1 MQNYTTIIGVIDM
14 RERGIST
21 NGIQSRY
28 SIGSSTLT
36 LIMSCFRDCGKD
48 LNTLKQMNPPEVEEL
63 FYPKEN
69 ILRKDIKLMPDYES
83 IYQRLTA
90 PSSKANLFYMWL
102 KYKQDCPAGYQYTQ
116 FCKHFK
122 TFA

>member
-1 MQNYTTIIGVIDM
+1 MQDYTTIIGVIDM

-21 NGIQSRY
+21 NDVRSRY
-28 SIGSSTLT
+28 GIGNSTLT
-36 LIMSCFRDCGKD
+36 LIMSRFRDCGKD
-48 LNTLKQMNPPEVEEL
+48 INTLKQMNPSDVEEL

-69 ILRKDIKLMPDYES
+69 ILRKDVKLMPDYGA

-90 PSSKANLFYMWL
+90 PGSKANLFYMLL

-116 FCKHFK
+116 FC
-122 TFA
+122 